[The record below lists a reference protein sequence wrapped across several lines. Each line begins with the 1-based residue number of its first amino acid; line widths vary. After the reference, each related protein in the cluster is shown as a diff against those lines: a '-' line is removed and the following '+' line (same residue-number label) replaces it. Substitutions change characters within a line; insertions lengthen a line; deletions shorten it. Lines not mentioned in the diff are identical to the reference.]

1 MDPRTRAHIGTLPA
15 GGAAPTGATSPARP
29 DPAVVLFVGAGRSG
43 STVLEMLLAAD
54 TDSIG
59 VGELRWLW
67 QRGYLDNNVCSCGQ
81 RTRDCPFWSQVFE
94 KVRARFADD
103 EDLEQSIRAYNAVLS
118 MRIAPLLPLRRR
130 ALTDQM
136 DRARG
141 LLRLAY
147 EAISESAGGAPIV
160 DPSKVPTFAHLVST
174 TDGLNVAYLSIVR
187 DSRAVAYSWRR
198 RKARPEVH
206 GGPAEMARPAI
217 AKVALEWCYRYL
229 ALAYLWP
236 RIGRRTEVIR
246 YEAFAEAPE
255 ATLAR
260 VRRRLETL
268 QMPLADRSADPPNYH
283 SVSGNP
289 IRFERQPLVVK
300 PDLEWRTELRW
311 PDRLVTTVLTAPL
324 LAHHHLAVR
333 RERTRRQRLG
343 RSASS

>member
-1 MDPRTRAHIGTLPA
+1 MDPHTRADIGTVPGDDA
-15 GGAAPTGATSPARP
+15 AADGARSSSA
-29 DPAVVLFVGAGRSG
+29 DPSVVLFVGAGRSG
-43 STVLEMLLAAD
+43 STVVEMLLAAD
-54 TDSIG
+54 TDSVG

-67 QRGYLDNNVCSCGQ
+67 QRGYLENNVCSCGQ
-81 RTRDCPFWSQVFE
+81 HTRDCPFWSQVFE
-94 KVRARFADD
+94 RVRSHFAGDD
-103 EDLEQSIRAYNAVLS
+103 DLEQSIRAYNAVLS
-118 MRIAPLLPLRRR
+118 KRIAPLFPVRRR
-130 ALTDQM
+130 ALADQM
-136 DRARG
+136 VRARR

-147 EAISESAGGAPIV
+147 EAISEVAGGVPIV

-198 RKARPEVH
+198 RKVRPEVQ
-206 GGPAEMARPAI
+206 GPPTEMARPAV

-260 VRRRLETL
+260 VRRRLEML
-268 QMPLADRSADPPNYH
+268 HLPVADRPEGPPNYH

-311 PDRLVTTVLTAPL
+311 PDRLLTTALTAPL

-333 RERTRRQRLG
+333 RQRARRRRLG
-343 RSASS
+343 RQAGG